1 MSHKRNILM
10 SIKPKF
16 VEEIMLGQKVFEFRK
31 KICDPNNIEKV
42 YIYSSSPMKK
52 IIGCFEFNTV
62 IEGLP
67 EEIWE
72 KCKEGAGISKKYF
85 MEYYQNKEKAYAL
98 KIDNLKIFDEFI
110 SPYELNENFTPP
122 QSYMYAD
129 NLVINSLYA

>member
-1 MSHKRNILM
+1 MSNKRNILM

-16 VEEIMLGQKVFEFRK
+16 VEEIMSGQKVFEFRK
-31 KICDPNNIEKV
+31 KICDPTNIEKV

-52 IIGCFEFNTV
+52 IIGSFEFNTV
-62 IEGLP
+62 IEGIP

-72 KCKEGAGISKKYF
+72 RCKEGAGISKEYF

-98 KIDNLKIFDEFI
+98 KIDNLTIFDEFI
-110 SPYELNENFTPP
+110 SPYEMEKNFTAP

-129 NLVINSLYA
+129 NLVINSFSA